1 MLGMKDVFRF
11 KEFSVDQSGCAM
23 RINTDGV
30 LLGAYAHLP
39 NKHVRVLDIGTGT
52 GVIALMLAQRF
63 PNAIIDGVEIDLK
76 AADVAAKNF
85 KASRFSNR
93 LEVFK
98 SSFQDLVDGEAY
110 DWVVSNPPYHLHSL
124 KNHDERKS
132 QARHSDILFF
142 QELFQKAARLLGDHG
157 CLQLV
162 LPSIISAS
170 LEEIAKKEGFFRQ
183 EVLWIRSF
191 DESPVIRKI
200 VKWGKQQ
207 VDDIKEEEFIIYEN
221 KGQYSRQYKE
231 LLAPFFLAF

>member
-1 MLGMKDVFRF
+1 MKDVFRF
-11 KEFSVDQSGCAM
+11 KEFSVNQSGCAM

-39 NKHVRVLDIGTGT
+39 TKHVRVLDIGTGT

-63 PNAIIDGVEIDLK
+63 PNAVIDGVEIDLQ
-76 AADVAAKNF
+76 AGSIANENF
-85 KASRFSNR
+85 KASKFSNR
-93 LEVFK
+93 LKVFK
-98 SSFQDLVDGEAY
+98 SSFQDLQEGVVY

-124 KNHDERKS
+124 KNHDDRKS

-162 LPSIISAS
+162 LPSMISAS

-191 DESPVIRKI
+191 DESPVIREI

-207 VDDIKEEEFIIYEN
+207 VERIKEEEFIIYES